1 MQTLYNQVMQL
12 AAKRQQLDRVL
23 QRCGSLLVA
32 YSGGTDSA
40 FLAFAAHRV
49 LGSNRM
55 LAVIADSPSLPRKE
69 LQAALAFA
77 SDHDIPLRVLLTEEM
92 DRPEYQRNDSQR
104 CFFCKDELF
113 ASMAALRAQLGFE
126 HLAFGMNL
134 DDRGDHRPGQ
144 TAAGNHHVLAPLVE
158 ADLGKAEIR
167 LLAQGDGLA
176 LHDKPASA
184 CLSSRLAYGLPV
196 TAERLSQVERAE
208 DFLHQLG
215 FARVRVRHHDTL
227 ARIEFD
233 QQDLPRALAPDL
245 LRQVSQALKSYGFTF
260 VSVDAEGYRSGSMNA
275 LLPVSS
281 LTAASPAELSID
293 SPQTDGR
300 ERPR

>member
-1 MQTLYNQVMQL
+1 MEL

-23 QRCGSLLVA
+23 QRCGSLMVA

-40 FLAFAAHRV
+40 FLAYAAHQA
-49 LGSNRM
+49 LGSDHM

-69 LQAALAFA
+69 LEAALAFA
-77 SDHDIPLRVLLTEEM
+77 SANGIPTRVLLTSEM
-92 DRPEYQRNDSQR
+92 ERPEYQRNDSQR

-113 ASMAALRAQLGFE
+113 ASMETLRQQLGHQ
-126 HLAFGMNL
+126 HLAFGMNT

-144 TAAGNHHVLAPLVE
+144 IAAGNHHVLAPLVE

-167 LLAQGDGLA
+167 ALAQAEGLT

-184 CLSSRLAYGLPV
+184 CLASRLAYGLQV
-196 TAERLSQVERAE
+196 TPDRLTQVEQAE

-233 QQDLPRALAPDL
+233 QQDLPRALHPEIL
-245 LRQVSQALKSYGFTF
+245 HRVSRALKSYGFTF

-275 LLPVSS
+275 LLPASS
-281 LTAASPAELSID
+281 LLSASSASD
-293 SPQTDGR
+293 SGTSQPEQTKGPQ
-300 ERPR
+300 